1 MKLNKDLREFVELL
15 NAENARYLL
24 VGGHAVAFHGH
35 PRFTGDIDFFVEP
48 TLENGVKLARV
59 FDGFGDLGFRPED
72 FTDRGSVI
80 QLGRPPNRIGILPS
94 IDGVEF
100 GEAWA
105 EKSTQHSTAFR
116 STSSAKNCCCET
128 KARPAGR
135 RTLRTSRSWRD
146 RLT

>member
-1 MKLNKDLREFVELL
+1 MHELITRHT
-15 NAENARYLL
+15 RYLL

-59 FDGFGDLGFRPED
+59 FDGFGFGDLGFRPED

-80 QLGRPPNRIGILPS
+80 QLGRPPNRIDILPS

-105 EKSTQHSTAFR
+105 EKIDATFDGVPIHVISKELLLR
-116 STSSAKNCCCET
+116 NKSAT
-128 KARPAGR
+128 GRPQDVADIEK
-135 RTLRTSRSWRD
+135 LA
-146 RLT
+146 